1 MRLSWGR
8 TVDALFVLGVV
19 VTAIAEIWVPLDS
32 RQGDGRPIVS
42 TTQVLVVAGA
52 LWWRR
57 TQPVPVAAVVAAG
70 LIIPSALPPAYLLFS
85 GQFVPL
91 CIATFSV
98 ARHATGR
105 GPWIGA
111 GVIAATLLYADL
123 FIPLMGGTTEIL
135 YHWGVLTVCFAVGRW
150 QAVMADRA
158 ERSRQQAIAAEI
170 AAAEAVL
177 AERTRIA
184 RELHDIVA
192 HAMSVMVVQAGAA
205 EQLTEDDPV
214 RVRKSLS
221 AIRSTGTEALGE
233 MRRLVGMLRDD
244 SDVGLL
250 APQPGLSGLKAL
262 VDEAS
267 ETGLPVTLEVSGDER
282 DLPAG
287 VDLAA
292 YRIVQEALT
301 NARRHAVGASQVSVA
316 IRFEPE
322 RLELE
327 VADDGR
333 ASADTTGSGHGL
345 VGMRER
351 VALYDGTLAAER
363 LADGGFR
370 VLARLPLAP
379 VQGMAL

>member
-19 VTAIAEIWVPLDS
+19 VSAIAEIWVPLDS

-70 LIIPSALPPAYLLFS
+70 LIIPSALPPAYLLFF

-351 VALYDGTLAAER
+351 VALYDGTLAAEQ

>member
-1 MRLSWGR
+1 MRFSWAR
-8 TVDALFVLGVV
+8 TVDALFVLLIILS
-19 VTAIAEIWVPLDS
+19 AMAEVWVPLES
-32 RQGDGRPIVS
+32 RQGSGSQMEATVWAVI
-42 TTQVLVVAGA
+42 AGGA

-57 TQPVPVAAVVAAG
+57 THPIPAATVIAG
-70 LIIPSALPPAYLLFS
+70 ALLIPHSFPPAFLLFF

-91 CIATFSV
+91 MIAAFSI
-98 ARHATGR
+98 ARHAKGR
-105 GPWIGA
+105 GPWLGA
-111 GVIAATLLYADL
+111 GVIAATLLYADFL
-123 FIPLMGGTTEIL
+123 IPLLGGANEIL
-135 YHWGVLTVCFAVGRW
+135 FHWGFFSVCFAIGRW

-158 ERSRQQAIAAEI
+158 ERSRQQAIDAEV

-205 EQLTEDDPV
+205 EQVVDDDPL

-221 AIRSTGTEALGE
+221 AIRTTGTEALGE

-250 APQPGLSGLKAL
+250 APQPGLLGLKAL
-262 VDEAS
+262 VDEAA
-267 ETGLPVTLEVSGDER
+267 EAGLPVELEVSGRQR

-301 NARRHAVGASQVSVA
+301 NARRHAVSADRVSVA
-316 IRFEPE
+316 VRFEPE

-327 VADDGR
+327 IRDDGR
-333 ASADTTGSGHGL
+333 ATAATAGSGHGL

-351 VALYDGTLAAER
+351 VAIYDGIVSAGPTP
-363 LADGGFR
+363 DGGFR
-370 VLARLPLAP
+370 VLAGLPLAP
-379 VQGMAL
+379 AQEATL

>member
-351 VALYDGTLAAER
+351 VALYDGTLAAEQ

>member
-42 TTQVLVVAGA
+42 ATQVLVVAGA

-351 VALYDGTLAAER
+351 VALYDGTLAAEQ

>member
-19 VTAIAEIWVPLDS
+19 VSAIAEIWVPLDS

-42 TTQVLVVAGA
+42 ATQVLVVAGA

-351 VALYDGTLAAER
+351 VALYDGTLAAEQ